1 MPFFT
6 YFWHLKI
13 TNRAFKVSWVALFST
28 TITDFEQVI
37 IKNSHFTDF
46 EHVKKTNNKTPV
58 GETGYLCIFFLFR
71 PLPHVNGTPPWLLRP
86 MRVSTSSELYPN
98 TWLFFFECIGI
109 QFFNSLTCDLR
120 TPCHAR
126 GHLHSHSHSYLG
138 KQCISLGVTIIL
150 SMCFCS
156 HT

>member
-1 MPFFT
+1 M
-6 YFWHLKI
+6 
-13 TNRAFKVSWVALFST
+13 
-28 TITDFEQVI
+28 
-37 IKNSHFTDF
+37 SHFADF
-46 EHVKKTNNKTPV
+46 EHVTIKIVILLTLNKSKNILPTLNKPKKNLTAKLPWEKPDTYAFV
-58 GETGYLCIFFLFR
+58 FLFR
-71 PLPHVNGTPPWLLRP
+71 SLPHVTGTPPWLLRP
-86 MRVSTSSELYPN
+86 MRVSTSSELYPD

>member
-13 TNRAFKVSWVALFST
+13 TNRGFKVSWVALCST

-98 TWLFFFECIGI
+98 TWVFFFECIGI

-120 TPCHAR
+120 DAMPRQRSLTLTLTP
-126 GHLHSHSHSYLG
+126 YLG
-138 KQCISLGVTIIL
+138 KQRISLGVTIIL
-150 SMCFCS
+150 SICLCP